1 MQLSTSE
8 KRQAFS
14 WWLRTGRLPT
24 VRSAAGLELKFNP
37 YHDPKDGRFTFGP
50 GGAGS
55 VAAYGEGQGPR
66 MGRGGNSR
74 AFEDPMTV
82 EQAFPEINDPALKTF
97 AAITGPLLDIV
108 GPAAEAQIQVLDR
121 HSKEVLSDIKRLDPN
136 FVYQYM
142 NSGHPSVEG
151 SANRLDDLLM
161 WQAATHA
168 RFLADYAPLRAQM
181 IRRVQREVDKAYKE
195 GLERLNKG
203 TLKNRG
209 VNNGMKLGNFI
220 DVHVRENIRET
231 LNQYGIKMSS
241 NGMVRVNR
249 REYVTS
255 KGSYG
260 LPDIRIADTYIEVSI
275 TRKTMADEQLRRFS
289 ETSPKP
295 RYIVVVTPSG
305 THPNHTYVIKQ

>member
-1 MQLSTSE
+1 MQLSPSE

-97 AAITGPLLDIV
+97 AAITGPLLDVV
-108 GPAAEAQIQVLDR
+108 GPAAEARIEILDR
-121 HSKEVLSDIKRLDPN
+121 HSENVLNDIKRLDPN

-151 SANRLDDLLM
+151 STNRLDDLLM

-168 RFLADYAPLRAQM
+168 RVLGDYAPLRAQM

-209 VNNGMKLGNFI
+209 VNNGIKLGNFI
-220 DVHVRENIRET
+220 DTHVRRTIRER
-231 LNQYGIKMSS
+231 LNQYGVKVSS
-241 NGMVRVNR
+241 NGNVRVNR
-249 REYVTS
+249 REYVTP

-260 LPDIRIADTYIEVSI
+260 LPDIRVADTYIEVSL

-289 ETSPKP
+289 ETGSKP

-305 THPNHTYVIKQ
+305 THPDHTYVMKQ